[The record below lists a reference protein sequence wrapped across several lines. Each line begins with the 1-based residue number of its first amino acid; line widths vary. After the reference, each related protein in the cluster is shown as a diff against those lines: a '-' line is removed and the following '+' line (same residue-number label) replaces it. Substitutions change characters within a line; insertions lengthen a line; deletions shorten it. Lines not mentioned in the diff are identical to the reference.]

1 MGKQAMGLI
10 AHNQADRIDTILYL
24 LLYPHKPLVKTRTI
38 DLIGYEQLPAGHNAT
53 VSVMSYSG
61 YDIEDALIL
70 NKASLDRGFGRCM
83 VLKKFSCALKKY
95 PNGTQDRAMPPQ
107 KPDTKDEKARRRAQM
122 SKVVDKFKVVD
133 EDGICGVGMRLEH
146 NDVLVNKFTPTDTRG
161 DLGAGMDPEQ
171 LPDSAR
177 LLLFPTLSLTLTLT
191 LTPTLT
197 LSCPTRHAASL
208 GLLTHRLADIHRCAD
223 TRHCGFLSHRRICR
237 SRATH
242 ARHARRRRCTGRRPS
257 RTRGRSATATR
268 TSTAS

>member
-1 MGKQAMGLI
+1 MSFG
-10 AHNQADRIDTILYL
+10 RYL

-171 LPDSAR
+171 LPDSMYRPSPFSYKGPLGHRDTYVDRVMISNNKQERCALR
-177 LLLFPTLSLTLTLT
+177 CASLRFAALRCCVATVAALPAHSLCNRTRAT
-191 LTPTLT
+191 RR
-197 LSCPTRHAASL
+197 SVVRCPTWLASRKRAV
-208 GLLTHRLADIHRCAD
+208 LLPCPTCAG
-223 TRHCGFLSHRRICR
+223 T
-237 SRATH
+237 
-242 ARHARRRRCTGRRPS
+242 
-257 RTRGRSATATR
+257 
-268 TSTAS
+268 